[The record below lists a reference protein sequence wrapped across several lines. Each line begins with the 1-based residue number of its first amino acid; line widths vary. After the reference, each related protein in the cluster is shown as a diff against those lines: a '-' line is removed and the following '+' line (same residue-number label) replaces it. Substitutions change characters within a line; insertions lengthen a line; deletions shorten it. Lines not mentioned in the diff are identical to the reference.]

1 MKSDEHQLF
10 FFFLTGHSTVIFYHP
25 RNARNVTVIAHE
37 VTGDKTGI
45 IKLMARQRLF
55 VFVVES
61 THTYMDAPCSF
72 DVQEYAEI
80 VFPTEV
86 VLRGESSTING
97 RMTGVEKLVVERFGL
112 VEFGGTSHTAKLPE
126 EAQWF
131 ADNPFD
137 PFTPGLITV
146 PLLIIT
152 NTGVVRIK
160 LTPVKAVL
168 DVADTTVKK
177 GELVFYVSS
186 NRGFIQ
192 ISYQSRDFRIVKW
205 AF

>member
-1 MKSDEHQLF
+1 MNISCF
-10 FFFLTGHSTVIFYHP
+10 FFTGHSTVIFYHP

-61 THTYMDAPCSF
+61 THTYMDAPCGF

-97 RMTGVEKLVVERFGL
+97 RMTGVEKLVVERYGL

-192 ISYQSRDFRIVKW
+192 ISYQSKDFRIVQW